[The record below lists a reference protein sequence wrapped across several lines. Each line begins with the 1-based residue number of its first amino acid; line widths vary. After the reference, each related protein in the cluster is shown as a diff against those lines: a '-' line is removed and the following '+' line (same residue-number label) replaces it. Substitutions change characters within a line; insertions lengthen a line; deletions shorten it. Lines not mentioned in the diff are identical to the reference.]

1 MIPQVVTKETV
12 TVISPNGVNFPQT
25 DKPQPTHQMQD
36 NLKKYLKAE
45 IKVIAA
51 IQIMCGVMVLSLG
64 IILASA
70 PTTAHFTS
78 VISVLLK
85 SAYPFVGA
93 ACFIISGIL
102 SVIGEI
108 KSMKLLVEGSLITN
122 ILSILFAFMGI
133 VIISVSLAGLH
144 PASEQC
150 EQNKLLRP
158 TEHYFYHRPLDNNDC
173 SSTKNVLTGVLSLM
187 LIFSV
192 LELGLAML
200 AGMLWWK
207 EGHSD
212 FSRNVIFLSRNAN
225 NESSMESKSLCN
237 PVYEQ
242 RLVP

>member
-1 MIPQVVTKETV
+1 MIPQVVTNETV

-70 PTTAHFTS
+70 PHTAHFTA

-85 SAYPFVGA
+85 SSYPFVGA

-102 SVIGEI
+102 SVIGET
-108 KSMKLLVEGSLITN
+108 KSTKFLVEGSLITN

-133 VIISVSLAGLH
+133 IILSVSLAGLH

-150 EQNKLLRP
+150 EQSKLLRP
-158 TEHYFYHRPLDNNDC
+158 TEKYHYHHPLDNDC

-200 AGMLWWK
+200 AAMLWWK

-212 FSRNVIFLSRNAN
+212 FARNVIFLSRNAN

-242 RLVP
+242 RLVS